1 MQLHRLEEFLLL
13 SLLQLSLLLSSIDYR
28 IILLPAS
35 APSESKKL
43 RVGLYSCPMTE
54 NEGKGRPTPKR
65 KDSESKRKVSTL
77 APLVSKEQKRAS
89 KALAKESRVAQRA
102 AYLRGDEAALP
113 ARDRGASRR
122 YVRNFVDSRRSIG
135 EYFLPIIFVVLVL
148 TLFPVAVVQIGAIA
162 LMYSVLVI
170 AVIDGIFLSR
180 KIRKAVEAKFPGTST
195 KGLGMYAWLRST
207 QMRRLRAPHP
217 QVKVGDPIN

>member
-1 MQLHRLEEFLLL
+1 
-13 SLLQLSLLLSSIDYR
+13 
-28 IILLPAS
+28 
-35 APSESKKL
+35 
-43 RVGLYSCPMTE
+43 MTE
-54 NEGKGRPTPKR
+54 EAAKKGRPTPSR
-65 KDSESKRKVSTL
+65 KDAESKRKVSSL

-89 KALAKESRVAQRA
+89 KALSKESRIAQRA
-102 AYLRGDEAALP
+102 AYLRGDESALP
-113 ARDRGASRR
+113 ARDRGPARR
-122 YVRNFVDSRRSIG
+122 YVRNFVDTRRSIG

-148 TLFPVAVVQIGAIA
+148 TLFPVAVIQIGAIA

-180 KIRKAVEAKFPGTST
+180 KIRKAVEAKFPGTPT

>member
-1 MQLHRLEEFLLL
+1 
-13 SLLQLSLLLSSIDYR
+13 
-28 IILLPAS
+28 
-35 APSESKKL
+35 
-43 RVGLYSCPMTE
+43 MTE

-65 KDSESKRKVSTL
+65 KDAESKRKVSTL
-77 APLVSKEQKRAS
+77 APIVTKDQKRAS
-89 KALAKESRVAQRA
+89 KALARQNRIATRA

-113 ARDRGASRR
+113 ARDRGAARR

-148 TLFPVAVVQIGAIA
+148 TLFPVAVVQIGAVA
-162 LMYSVLVI
+162 LMYAVLVI

-217 QVKVGDPIN
+217 QVKVGESID